1 VPFHIQIKRSF
12 HVARAFNLS
21 EGELRALL
29 SPWSRGEEVELGD
42 RRWVARESTVT
53 VLEGPGLDAQQ
64 LGFGQGWQ
72 NAVRAGDD
80 VTQALLRAPVAVPVL
95 AQTDRGA
102 RTAVQLLAGV
112 GLRSV
117 EWTGPPAAGPG
128 VIVVGDAEMT
138 AGYALQVG
146 SALGSMGGR
155 AVVVDAGAATLPDE
169 LRAQAVRAD
178 DAAAFA
184 ERLR

>member
-1 VPFHIQIKRSF
+1 MPFHIEIKRSF
-12 HVARAFNLS
+12 HRARAFNLT
-21 EGELRALL
+21 EPELRALL
-29 SPWSRGEEVELGD
+29 SPWTRGAEVELGD
-42 RRWVARESTVT
+42 RRWEARDSTVT
-53 VLEGPGLDAQQ
+53 VLEGRALDSQQ
-64 LGFGQGWQ
+64 LAYGQGWQ
-72 NAVRAGDD
+72 NAVKSGAD
-80 VTQALLRAPVAVPVL
+80 VTEALLRAPSAVPVL

-102 RTAVQLLAGV
+102 RVAVQLLAGV

-146 SALGSMGGR
+146 FALGSMGGR
-155 AVVVDAGAATLPDE
+155 ATVVDVGAADVPDE
-169 LRAQAVRAD
+169 LRARAVRAD
-178 DAAAFA
+178 GTAFA